1 VYYSTEY
8 LKSYECKLLGL
19 SDKVNLYQPIDNIS
33 DVQNEISSSDN
44 MNQNDTFKNVYV
56 DLNDYILMVCYQ
68 IFF

>member
-1 VYYSTEY
+1 MYYSTEY